1 MNLEIEQRE
10 KEGIPILDL
19 KGHLA
24 LGDEDLLLRQKLA
37 SMLDAG
43 KNKVLLNLQHLTAMD
58 TAGFGTLAFWSAKL
72 RESGG
77 LLALL
82 NFSESHMK
90 LANVLELDTT
100 FKIFRDE
107 QEALNSFFPDRALHQ
122 YDILEF
128 VEEQEQH
135 PGPDRPNKIVPDRK
149 V

>member
-19 KGHLA
+19 KGHLVQ
-24 LGDEDLLLRQKLA
+24 GDEDQLLRQKLT
-37 SMLDAG
+37 SLLDTG
-43 KNKVLLNLQHLTAMD
+43 HSKVLLNLKHVTAMD
-58 TAGFGTLAFWSAKL
+58 STGLGTLNSFAAKL
-72 RESGG
+72 HAAGG

-90 LANVLELDTT
+90 TALVLELDTE

-107 QEALNSFFPDRALHQ
+107 QEAVNSFFPDRAGHP

-128 VEEQEQH
+128 VEEQEQDH
-135 PGPDRPNKIVPDRK
+135 GTVPPK
-149 V
+149 KE

>member
-19 KGHLA
+19 KGQLT
-24 LGDEDLLLRQKLA
+24 LGDEDLALRQKLT
-37 SMLDAG
+37 SLLDAG
-43 KNKVLLNLQHLTAMD
+43 TTRIMLNLKHVTAMD
-58 TAGFGTLAFWSAKL
+58 SAGFGTLAFYAAKL

-90 LANVLELDTT
+90 IAQVLEVDTT

-107 QEALNSFFPDRALHQ
+107 QEVVNSFFPDRAMHQ

-128 VEEQEQH
+128 VEEQEHQH
-135 PGPDRPNKIVPDRK
+135 GVTPPKK
-149 V
+149 E